1 MLSYEGREPTEQDRA
16 ADDDP
21 QPRPGAA
28 DAPATEDGEEV
39 LIDNVAAEAEDDPEP
54 AADPDPAT
62 DDEQ

>member
-21 QPRPGAA
+21 QPRPGGD
-28 DAPATEDGEEV
+28 DAPAADGEEV
-39 LIDNVAAEAEDDPEP
+39 LIDNVAAEAEDDPAP
-54 AADPDPAT
+54 AADPDPADD